1 MLDKFLLMLL
11 LAASQALPQSETT
24 IARGG
29 LLDPDRTFSDQ
40 SVTGTEFRSLLRDVG
55 SDLAQ
60 AEKSIS
66 AMRPDSLAVEYRR
79 GKDIDD
85 NRRYC
90 TLAVDGTRRLIASV
104 LEKDSLRPEVQL
116 LLSMAALD
124 GSLSDFGSLLSSLSV
139 PDPNNAR
146 VVLNWSTEVQGL
158 RKKLLLKIP
167 RIEFYILGRAERLD
181 PPAKK

>member
-1 MLDKFLLMLL
+1 M
-11 LAASQALPQSETT
+11 
-24 IARGG
+24 
-29 LLDPDRTFSDQ
+29 
-40 SVTGTEFRSLLRDVG
+40 
-55 SDLAQ
+55 
-60 AEKSIS
+60 
-66 AMRPDSLAVEYRR
+66 
-79 GKDIDD
+79 
-85 NRRYC
+85 
-90 TLAVDGTRRLIASV
+90 